1 MSVNL
6 INRLDF
12 CRISKPTIRD
22 VWMTEPFKRKHW
34 QNSSLPIAFR
44 STAFE
49 QNHWHALSSANIN
62 VLLIVSPIDYFP
74 ENYDVDKGFLRSFS

>member
-1 MSVNL
+1 MSVNI

-12 CRISKPTIRD
+12 RRISKPTIRD

-49 QNHWHALSSANIN
+49 QNLWQSPSSANII
-62 VLLIVSPIDYFP
+62 VLRIVSPIDYLL
-74 ENYDVDKGFLRSFS
+74 ENYDLDKGFLKSLS